1 MRALLAALALL
12 SALALG
18 ACSLG
23 GGEAEDRGEA
33 GAGRDGQAS
42 GGDGPPG
49 TAAPPA
55 AARPRAGEPEQ
66 AEQIRA
72 WSIANNAGRFDRAA
86 AYFAPNAIVEQVTE
100 SRLPN
105 REAAI
110 AFNKSLPCR
119 AEVTDVKEEGDS
131 FVAAFELSS
140 GRGGGQSCGGNA
152 RVRFRFR
159 EGRFSEWR
167 QLAEPAAPQGEI
179 A

>member
-1 MRALLAALALL
+1 MRAPLALL
-12 SALALG
+12 TLLFALTLG

-23 GGEAEDRGEA
+23 GTDAEDRGEGAA
-33 GAGRDGQAS
+33 GGQEEQAG
-42 GGDGPPG
+42 GGEPS
-49 TAAPPA
+49 APPA
-55 AARPRAGEPEQ
+55 DARPRPGEPEE

-86 AYFAPNAIVEQVTE
+86 AYFAPNALVEQVTE
-100 SRLPN
+100 SRLPD

-119 AEVTDVKEEGDS
+119 ADVTDVKEEGDS
-131 FVAAFELSS
+131 FVAAFELTA
-140 GRGGGQSCGGNA
+140 GRGGEQGCGGNA

-159 EGRFSEWR
+159 EGKFSEWR
-167 QLAEPAAPQGEI
+167 QLVEPAAPQGEI